1 MSFGTIL
8 TMAGGL
14 GLFLFGMELMS
25 DSIEKVAG
33 ARLRRILEIFTTNR
47 FMGMIVGI
55 IFTGIIQSSSACT
68 VMVVSFVNS
77 GLMNLYQAA
86 GVILGANIGTTITSQ
101 LVSFNLS
108 KIAPLILLVG
118 VVVMMFTKK
127 EKVRKVAEVVVG
139 FGILFVGLSTMSQA
153 MANMKNEPQVVNLL
167 MSLKNPF
174 LATLMG
180 FALTAIIQS
189 SSVTVSIVLLL
200 ANQDLLPLPITLYI
214 ILGCNIGA
222 CATAMLA
229 SMTGKKDAKRAA
241 LIHLLFNIIGT
252 VIIYIAL
259 FVAGDQIVELIKSIS
274 ADNGRFVANAHTL
287 IKIAQVIMLFPFT
300 GWLVKMT
307 YLIVP
312 GEDQKVGYRESYQ
325 LKYIGD
331 KVVFNPAT
339 AVVEV
344 IKELERMASLAEEN
358 LNRAMNALITL
369 DEEDIEEVYEV
380 EKNINFLN
388 HAITDYLVKINQTT
402 LPIEDLNSL
411 GALFHVVND
420 IERIGDHA
428 ENVADAARQRKEEGV
443 SISKE
448 AQKEL
453 GDMLE
458 MVNKII
464 RYAVEMFAK
473 SDESH
478 MQEIVTLEDQVDEKE
493 RELQKK
499 HVERLTKGECSPEAG
514 MILLRYRIRTGESSR
529 PCHQYRFCHYHR
541 RGCRRRRYQTVINWK
556 VSIAT
561 SHAKIEWNTSMG
573 ACAQARLVHSIFI
586 RRQPSMK

>member
-1 MSFGTIL
+1 MFWFFGRESREIEGLKMSFGTIL

-300 GWLVKMT
+300 SWLVKMT

-344 IKELERMASLAEEN
+344 VKELERMASLAEEN

-369 DEEDIEEVYEV
+369 DEEDIAEVYEV

-514 MILLRYRIRTGESSR
+514 MIFSDI
-529 PCHQYRFCHYHR
+529 
-541 RGCRRRRYQTVINWK
+541 
-556 VSIAT
+556 VSGLERVADHATNIAFAIT
-561 SHAKIEWNTSMG
+561 TEEDAEDGDIK
-573 ACAQARLVHSIFI
+573 R
-586 RRQPSMK
+586 

>member
-101 LVSFNLS
+101 LVSFNLF

-344 IKELERMASLAEEN
+344 VKELERMASLAEEN

-473 SDESH
+473 SDETH
-478 MQEIVTLEDQVDEKE
+478 MQEIITLEDQVDEKE

-514 MILLRYRIRTGESSR
+514 MIFSDI
-529 PCHQYRFCHYHR
+529 
-541 RGCRRRRYQTVINWK
+541 
-556 VSIAT
+556 VSGLERVADHATNIAFAIT
-561 SHAKIEWNTSMG
+561 TEEEMDEGKTN
-573 ACAQARLVHSIFI
+573 
-586 RRQPSMK
+586 

>member
-167 MSLKNPF
+167 MALKNPF

-344 IKELERMASLAEEN
+344 VKELERMASLAEEN

-473 SDESH
+473 SDETH
-478 MQEIVTLEDQVDEKE
+478 MQEIITLEDQVDEKE

-514 MILLRYRIRTGESSR
+514 MIFSDI
-529 PCHQYRFCHYHR
+529 
-541 RGCRRRRYQTVINWK
+541 
-556 VSIAT
+556 VSGLERVADHATNIAFAIT
-561 SHAKIEWNTSMG
+561 TEEEMDEGKTN
-573 ACAQARLVHSIFI
+573 
-586 RRQPSMK
+586 

>member
-174 LATLMG
+174 LATMMG

-344 IKELERMASLAEEN
+344 VKELERMASLAEEN

-473 SDESH
+473 SDETH
-478 MQEIVTLEDQVDEKE
+478 MQEIITLEDQVDEKE

-514 MILLRYRIRTGESSR
+514 MIFSDI
-529 PCHQYRFCHYHR
+529 
-541 RGCRRRRYQTVINWK
+541 
-556 VSIAT
+556 VSGLERVADHATNIAFAIT
-561 SHAKIEWNTSMG
+561 TEEEMDEGKTN
-573 ACAQARLVHSIFI
+573 
-586 RRQPSMK
+586 

>member
-344 IKELERMASLAEEN
+344 VKELERMASLAEEN

-473 SDESH
+473 SDETH
-478 MQEIVTLEDQVDEKE
+478 MQEIITLEDQVDEKE

-514 MILLRYRIRTGESSR
+514 MIFSD
-529 PCHQYRFCHYHR
+529 
-541 RGCRRRRYQTVINWK
+541 V
-556 VSIAT
+556 VSGLERVADHATNIAFAIT
-561 SHAKIEWNTSMG
+561 TEDEMDEGKTN
-573 ACAQARLVHSIFI
+573 
-586 RRQPSMK
+586 

>member
-1 MSFGTIL
+1 
-8 TMAGGL
+8 MAGGL

-33 ARLRRILEIFTTNR
+33 AKLRRILEIFTTNR

-127 EKVRKVAEVVVG
+127 EKVRKVAEVIVG

-180 FALTAIIQS
+180 FALTAVIQS

-428 ENVADAARQRKEEGV
+428 ENVADAARQRKEEGI

-473 SDESH
+473 SDETH

-514 MILLRYRIRTGESSR
+514 MIFSDIVSGLERVADHATNIAFAITTEEEMDEG
-529 PCHQYRFCHYHR
+529 
-541 RGCRRRRYQTVINWK
+541 K
-556 VSIAT
+556 V
-561 SHAKIEWNTSMG
+561 NN
-573 ACAQARLVHSIFI
+573 
-586 RRQPSMK
+586 